1 MLKETE
7 KMRIIIWGTG
17 LYCKEKAK
25 FIKEDDIVAFVEREK
40 TIFYGKETIL
50 PEEIENYQYDKI
62 VIMSNHYLDIIPELL
77 EQGKVK
83 AEKIIPGIAYK
94 PYLPNELDLMSNNA
108 RIEVNNDGSLLYI
121 YNNKDTVTIKKGEDW
136 EQVRKLVCREE
147 NSKRI
152 QALDVVPVSKTF
164 GLQRGGSICRY
175 YIDRFL
181 NENEAAIHGKVLEI
195 GDRTYTE
202 RYRESV
208 QESYCLHFD
217 KSFPQDGPDFYGD
230 LSDGTGMKKDFYD
243 CMILTQVLN
252 FIEDIKHVPR
262 VLVNSLKSG
271 GVLLVTVAGIT
282 PISRFDMD
290 RWGHFWNFT
299 DAGIRK
305 MFSMEGVECQTAIYG
320 NYKAACAFL
329 GGMSYTELDMGDL
342 EFVDEDFQVII
353 AAVIRK
359 TGDKSYNEER
369 KIL

>member
-1 MLKETE
+1 
-7 KMRIIIWGTG
+7 
-17 LYCKEKAK
+17 
-25 FIKEDDIVAFVEREK
+25 
-40 TIFYGKETIL
+40 
-50 PEEIENYQYDKI
+50 
-62 VIMSNHYLDIIPELL
+62 
-77 EQGKVK
+77 
-83 AEKIIPGIAYK
+83 
-94 PYLPNELDLMSNNA
+94 
-108 RIEVNNDGSLLYI
+108 
-121 YNNKDTVTIKKGEDW
+121 
-136 EQVRKLVCREE
+136 
-147 NSKRI
+147 
-152 QALDVVPVSKTF
+152 
-164 GLQRGGSICRY
+164 
-175 YIDRFL
+175 
-181 NENEAAIHGKVLEI
+181 
-195 GDRTYTE
+195 
-202 RYRESV
+202 
-208 QESYCLHFD
+208 
-217 KSFPQDGPDFYGD
+217 
-230 LSDGTGMKKDFYD
+230 MKKDFYD